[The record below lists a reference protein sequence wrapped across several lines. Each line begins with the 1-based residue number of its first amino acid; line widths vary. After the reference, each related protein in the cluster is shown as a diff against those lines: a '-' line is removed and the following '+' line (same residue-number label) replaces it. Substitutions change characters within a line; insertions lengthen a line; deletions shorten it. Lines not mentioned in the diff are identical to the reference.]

1 MVYDHADGSNVT
13 KDAKWVATNMIRV
26 IKEVGPKN
34 VLQFTTDNAVVNT
47 LAGQI
52 VRAEF
57 PHIVFGGCVAHGI
70 DLLFEDMVKLPWIKA
85 IFSKCNEIVC
95 FIKNSHQPH
104 TMLMDFFSDGAT
116 LLKPGITRFA
126 TSIIM
131 LDRTFHLEHCL
142 KRMVVSERWKTWAT
156 DSRRPSKTRIKAES
170 IKQIILDDTYW
181 NKCHDVLL
189 MVEPVYRLLRQVDA
203 HKDFMGRIF
212 WESWETQESIRDLW
226 KHSGLKSNLLSKME
240 KCNDELESIACQN
253 AVVWTLPYKKKALSE
268 KTKNNPLAWWAI
280 CGKAAPNLRV
290 VAMDVLGLTTVA
302 SACESGWSYGFVH
315 NKLRNRLAMHRQHKL
330 VYILHNARINGI
342 DNKRYR
348 KTARLLNTY
357 YTSRVESS

>member
-1 MVYDHADGSNVT
+1 MVYDHADVT
-13 KDAKWVATNMIRV
+13 KDAKWVAANMIKV
-26 IKEVGPKN
+26 IREIGPKN
-34 VLQFTTDNAVVNT
+34 VLQFTTDNAAVNS

-70 DLLFEDMVKLPWIKA
+70 DLLFEDMAKLPWIKA
-85 IFSKCNEIVC
+85 IFSKCNDIVC

-116 LLKPGITRFA
+116 LLKLGITCFA

-131 LDRTFHLEHCL
+131 LDRTYHLEHCL

-156 DSRRPSKTRIKAES
+156 DSHRPSKTRIKAES
-170 IKQIILDDTYW
+170 IKQIILDDTFW

-212 WESWETQESIRDLW
+212 WESWDAQESIRDLW
-226 KHSGLKSNLLSKME
+226 KHSGILGYECDGDELKIWME

-253 AVVWTLPYKKKALSE
+253 AAVWTLPYKEKALSE
-268 KTKNNPLAWWAI
+268 KTKKQLS
-280 CGKAAPNLRV
+280 RV
-290 VAMDVLGLTTVA
+290 VGDL
-302 SACESGWSYGFVH
+302 
-315 NKLRNRLAMHRQHKL
+315 
-330 VYILHNARINGI
+330 
-342 DNKRYR
+342 
-348 KTARLLNTY
+348 
-357 YTSRVESS
+357 